1 MQPLEETNDDTQP
14 LLPNVPSIT
23 EEVKK
28 TKKPR
33 LTINVSSLKLQLPIS
48 PPSSSPSPD
57 VALGAPPPIIN
68 KGTGAG
74 GANTNVT
81 GKSFEQKTENETR
94 LLASGF
100 VRKQIPGCEKNLE
113 SSFYYLIKES
123 GPTESVVYLTQGG
136 LKKYF
141 KHFFKKELCRH
152 PDEAY
157 LFRNGDKYTL
167 KVLEKKNQNTSGSVD
182 TKLMTARDFIEEY
195 EDSIEDSNFTIKYG
209 FCISDFLKKDY
220 VSDKKKWVLLRNRHK
235 KYGIAVLFGDDP
247 NYYETLD
254 VWITEGI

>member
-1 MQPLEETNDDTQP
+1 MQPLQEINHNNQSEPEIPQ
-14 LLPNVPSIT
+14 LPSVP
-23 EEVKK
+23 KQM
-28 TKKPR
+28 KKPKKQ
-33 LTINVSSLKLQLPIS
+33 TINISNLKLQLL
-48 PPSSSPSPD
+48 SSFPVLPTSD
-57 VALGAPPPIIN
+57 VALGASPIIN

-94 LLASGF
+94 LLANGF

-141 KHFFKKELCRH
+141 GHFFNTKMRRH

-182 TKLMTARDFIEEY
+182 TKLLAGLGFVKEY
-195 EDSIEDSNFTIKYG
+195 EYHIKNENFTVRYA

-220 VSDKKKWVLLRNRHK
+220 ISEKSEALRHINQT
-235 KYGIAVLFGDDP
+235 YGIAVLFGDDP

-254 VWITEGI
+254 VWINS

>member
-1 MQPLEETNDDTQP
+1 MN
-14 LLPNVPSIT
+14 T
-23 EEVKK
+23 EE
-28 TKKPR
+28 
-33 LTINVSSLKLQLPIS
+33 SQQQQQQPIS
-48 PPSSSPSPD
+48 ILKKAGKKSSPGLGNIHSLAQPNPSSDKPK
-57 VALGAPPPIIN
+57 N
-68 KGTGAG
+68 RGTGAG

-94 LLASGF
+94 LLANGF
-100 VRKQIPGCEKNLE
+100 VRKQIPGCKKNSK
-113 SSFYYLIKES
+113 SSFYLMKETD
-123 GPTESVVYLTQGG
+123 PTESIVYLTQYG

-141 KHFFKKELCRH
+141 KHFFKKEMCRR

-157 LFRNGDKYTL
+157 LFRTGDKYTL
-167 KVLEKKNQNTSGSVD
+167 KVLEKKNQNEDGSVD

-195 EDSIEDSNFTIKYG
+195 EDSIEDSNFTIRYA

-220 VSDKKKWVLLRNRHK
+220 ISDGKKWALLRNRHK

-254 VWITEGI
+254 VWINS